1 MSIFFQIFTFQ
12 MLYNEVY
19 IYDVKNVILMMD
31 FKITEKQGTDYIKDT
46 SLDKQG

>member
-1 MSIFFQIFTFQ
+1 MSIFFSNVLLFRCYT
-12 MLYNEVY
+12 MRY